1 MHGLA
6 HIQDQE
12 DVKEEVL
19 VIDFDN
25 LACIKATASNVSEW
39 GCKLIADDVNEL
51 RKNIGIRVGNTGKL
65 TKAQV
70 TAVKG
75 NEAVVVFPQGETG
88 TVQDKRRERRNK
100 VSIPVKIAD
109 KDGITEISGT
119 IVDAG
124 QNGCRVTAKGL
135 KSLPEE
141 VMLTIKKFD
150 KPVLG
155 EFVWRNDNSAGLR
168 LVWET
173 VEPAS

>member
-1 MHGLA
+1 MHALA
-6 HIQDQE
+6 HLQDQE
-12 DVKEEVL
+12 DVTEEVL

-25 LACIKATASNVSEW
+25 LACIKAIVSNVSEW

-75 NEAVVVFPQGETG
+75 NEAAVVFPRADTG

-109 KDGITEISGT
+109 KEGITEISGT

-135 KSLPEE
+135 KSLPDE

-155 EFVWRNDNSAGLR
+155 EFVWRNDSSAGLR
-168 LVWET
+168 LVWDT
-173 VEPAS
+173 VEAAG

>member
-6 HIQDQE
+6 HLQDQ
-12 DVKEEVL
+12 DDITEEVL

-25 LACIKATASNVSEW
+25 LVCIKAIVSNVSEW

-75 NEAVVVFPQGETG
+75 KEAAVVFPRGDTG

-109 KDGITEISGT
+109 KEGITEISGT

-124 QNGCRVTAKGL
+124 QNGCRVSASGL
-135 KSLPEE
+135 KALPEE

-150 KPVLG
+150 KPVAG

-168 LVWET
+168 LLWET
-173 VEPAS
+173 VEAAS